1 MSLEVFTPHKKKVR
15 AADIAIQKLIDVGVH
30 TFFGIPGG
38 SAASIFDAIC
48 IHPKARLI
56 ESRQETVAAFEAAGY
71 WHATGEVPCVAVG
84 AGPGITNAYTGIAS
98 AYTEGIPML
107 ILAGDVPWAQTGGRL
122 LQSLGKEGLW
132 VELGFRPITKD
143 VITITSAASAGGQIL
158 HAWNEAR
165 DPRKPGPVLVV
176 FPLNLASL
184 ETQDLEIHTVQN
196 THKETPSQDFS
207 SLKNAVRGVVKLL
220 ENAERP
226 LLVVGAA
233 ARPFGAKILQLCE
246 ALQCPW
252 MTTPRGKGVLDET
265 HRLSL
270 RNGGMAASIWAQ
282 NYCKENPD
290 VVLVL
295 GSDFDDVSIGM
306 IQLEECYLVHIDR
319 NPGVFGRNIKTN
331 LGICADFGAFLDL
344 ASAEIKQGFSRSPSF
359 YKRLSNIKEK
369 SPFDVPDFA
378 QDQNRPIAPHR
389 IIADLQKSCGDK
401 VTLVSDIGEHMLFAL
416 HYFTVKN
423 PNTFVIHLGLGS
435 MGSGIGSAIGFAIG
449 NPHQRVVCFCGDG
462 CMQMVGGELI
472 LAKKMNLN
480 ILFVVM
486 NDHRYNMV
494 YHGFKHAFDHEVPWD
509 TPPIDFKIWA
519 QSMGIKS
526 ERISEAHDLNTEL
539 IASLWKHSG
548 PKLLEVLHDPDIR
561 IRGAGRNESLQ
572 KMAQASA
579 EIC

>member
-1 MSLEVFTPHKKKVR
+1 MSLHDFNSQSKKVR

-30 TFFGIPGG
+30 TFFGVPGG
-38 SAASIFDAIC
+38 TAASIFDAIC
-48 IHPKARLI
+48 SHPKARLI

-98 AYTEGIPML
+98 AYTEAIPMI

-122 LQSLGKEGLW
+122 LQSLGKEGLS
-132 VELGFRPITKD
+132 VELGFRSITKD
-143 VITITSAASAGGQIL
+143 VITITSAASAGGQML

-165 DPRKPGPVLVV
+165 DPQRPGPVLVI

-196 THKETPSQDFS
+196 TKTETNVQNYS
-207 SLKNAVRGVVKLL
+207 SLKNAVQKVVHRLK
-220 ENAERP
+220 NAERP
-226 LLVVGAA
+226 LFIVGAA
-233 ARPFGAKILQLCE
+233 ARPFGSKILELCE

-265 HRLSL
+265 HHLSL
-270 RNGGMAASIWAQ
+270 RTGGMAASVWAQ

-306 IQLEECYLVHIDR
+306 LRLEECYLVHIDR
-319 NPGVFGRNIKTN
+319 NPGVFGRNVKTN
-331 LGICADFGAFLDL
+331 LGVCADFGAFLDL
-344 ASAEIKQGFSRSPSF
+344 AKAEIEKGFNRSPLF
-359 YKRLSNIKEK
+359 YKQLLEIKEK
-369 SPFDVPDFA
+369 SPFDVPEFA
-378 QDQNRPIAPHR
+378 KDQHKPIAPHR
-389 IIADLQKSCGDK
+389 MIADLQKSSGDK
-401 VTLVSDIGEHMLFAL
+401 VTLVTDIGEHMLFAL

-423 PNTFVIHLGLGS
+423 PNSFVIHLGLGS

-449 NPHQRVVCFCGDG
+449 DPNQRVICLCGDG

-472 LAKKMNLN
+472 LAKKLNLN

-486 NDHRYNMV
+486 NDSRYNMV
-494 YHGFKHAFDHEVPWD
+494 YHGFKHAFDHEIPWD
-509 TPPIDFKIWA
+509 MPPIDFKMWA
-519 QSMGIKS
+519 QAMGIKS
-526 ERISEAHDLNTEL
+526 ERICEAQDYNREL
-539 IASLWKHSG
+539 IESLWNHSG
-548 PKLLEVLHDPDIR
+548 PKLLEVLHDPDVR

-572 KMAQASA
+572 KMAQVSV
-579 EIC
+579 ES